1 MRVTRSQT
9 RRLESIEQ
17 QKLEANKVK
26 EPKQLQRNKI
36 QKKDRVKQPQKIKA
50 EKITTLKQ
58 PNKQK
63 VGAKSQKQPN
73 KKKLVK
79 AKRKEKKS
87 EDEKQTAIEKLEE
100 IIYGGSS
107 LSSSDTE
114 SEHESESG
122 GDDSDLDSL
131 LNKAEA
137 ALTVS
142 QHDTS
147 ISEKQ
152 DPIRKLSKMNHGI
165 NKSLYFKTIDGRSKL
180 VEAAVQLIEDGQKS
194 SRNAPLVVKA
204 NSTLSKRPSR
214 KERQEERAKSSG
226 KDWFD
231 MPKPEITPEVKRDLQ
246 ILKMRHI
253 LDRKRHYKKMGKQEN
268 PTYFQMGTIIEGP
281 TEFFSARLTKKE
293 RKQTIVD
300 ELLASEE
307 QKQYYKRKHNE
318 VSAKANS
325 GGKRDYK
332 MLKAHRKSTY

>member
-17 QKLEANKVK
+17 QKLEANKVE
-26 EPKQLQRNKI
+26 EPKQLQNKI
-36 QKKDRVKQPQKIKA
+36 QEKNRVKQPQKTKP
-50 EKITTLKQ
+50 EKIITLKR

-63 VGAKSQKQPN
+63 VGTKSRKQSN
-73 KKKLVK
+73 KEKVVK
-79 AKRKEKKS
+79 AKRKGKKS
-87 EDEKQTAIEKLEE
+87 EDEKQTAIEKPEE
-100 IIYGGSS
+100 IIYGDNS
-107 LSSSDTE
+107 LSSSNTE

-122 GDDSDLDSL
+122 SDDNDLDSL

-142 QHDTS
+142 QHDTT
-147 ISEKQ
+147 ISEKH

-165 NKSLYFKTIDGRSKL
+165 NQSLYFKTTNGRSKL
-180 VEAAVQLIEDGQKS
+180 VEDAVQLIEDGQKS
-194 SRNAPLVVKA
+194 PRNALLVVKA
-204 NSTLSKRPSR
+204 NSTLSKRRSR

-226 KDWFD
+226 KEWFD

-246 ILKMRHI
+246 ILKMRHV

-307 QKQYYKRKHNE
+307 QKQYYKRKHDE
-318 VSAKANS
+318 VSAKANN

-332 MLKAHRKSTY
+332 KLKAHRKSMY

>member
-17 QKLEANKVK
+17 QELEANKVE
-26 EPKQLQRNKI
+26 EPKQLQNKI
-36 QKKDRVKQPQKIKA
+36 QEKNRVKQPQKTKA
-50 EKITTLKQ
+50 EKIITLKR
-58 PNKQK
+58 PNEQK
-63 VGAKSQKQPN
+63 VGTKSRKQSN
-73 KKKLVK
+73 KEKVVK
-79 AKRKEKKS
+79 AKRKGKKS
-87 EDEKQTAIEKLEE
+87 EDEKQTAIEKPEE
-100 IIYGGSS
+100 IIYGDNS

-114 SEHESESG
+114 SEHESEPGS
-122 GDDSDLDSL
+122 DDNDLDSL

-142 QHDTS
+142 QHDTT
-147 ISEKQ
+147 ISEKH
-152 DPIRKLSKMNHGI
+152 DPIRKQSKMNHGI
-165 NKSLYFKTIDGRSKL
+165 NQSLYFKTTDGRSKL
-180 VEAAVQLIEDGQKS
+180 VEDAVQLIEDGQKS
-194 SRNAPLVVKA
+194 PRNTLLVVKA
-204 NSTLSKRPSR
+204 NSALSKRRSR

-226 KDWFD
+226 KEWFD

-246 ILKMRHI
+246 ILKMRHV

-307 QKQYYKRKHNE
+307 QKQYYERKHDE
-318 VSAKANS
+318 VSAKANN

-332 MLKAHRKSTY
+332 KLKAHRKSMY